1 MFVSTGLHSAKKE
14 ENVENEGST
23 ADDEAEPD
31 TNVNC
36 KPTQLKNRLKLKAR
50 KLESAVSPIVISP
63 GDGEGEAKVVLCF
76 LPIQACQPQRPK
88 NRDTHFAEPPC
99 LPPPPSY

>member
-1 MFVSTGLHSAKKE
+1 MFVSTGFHSAKKE

-31 TNVNC
+31 TNVSC
-36 KPTQLKNRLKLKAR
+36 KPTQPKNRLKLKAR
-50 KLESAVSPIVISP
+50 KLESQVSPIVISP

-76 LPIQACQPQRPK
+76 LPIIQAPY
-88 NRDTHFAEPPC
+88 
-99 LPPPPSY
+99 PSNI